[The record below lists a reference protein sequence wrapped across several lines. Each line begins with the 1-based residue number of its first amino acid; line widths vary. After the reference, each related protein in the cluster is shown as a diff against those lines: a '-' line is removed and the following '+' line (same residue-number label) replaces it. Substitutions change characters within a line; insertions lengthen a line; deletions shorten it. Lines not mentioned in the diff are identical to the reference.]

1 MDKKV
6 NSTDNNLSVELID
19 PLIEKFPLNLE
30 GKILFYI
37 AIAFSSFQ
45 LLTAAHIID
54 VPSQILRAVHVGF
67 LGLLGFPL
75 VLAIK
80 KKKIFFKIIGWCI
93 AIVSVAV
100 ATYQIVEYKPLILR
114 AGDPIQMDIVF
125 GVLLLLV
132 VFGVSWVIMG
142 IALPIICGVFLLYC
156 FFGNHLSG
164 LFQHRGYDFKTV
176 IEHITYGTEG
186 IYGVPTYVS
195 STFIFLFILF
205 GSFLERAGMIKLFT
219 DVSLGAVGHTTGG
232 PAKVAIVSSGLMGT
246 ISGSGVANVVT
257 TGQFTIPLMKK
268 FGYRSAFAGGV
279 EATASMGGQI
289 MPPVMGAVAFIMAET
304 LGVEYFEI
312 VKAAIIPALLY
323 YFSAFWMVHL
333 EASKRNLIGLPKNE
347 LPSAI
352 KAIKDKW
359 FLVLPLVVLI
369 YLLFAGYT
377 PLYSGSIGLIL
388 TAFLILGSSIA
399 LGFSSKIIKIIFWII
414 LGFTASL
421 FFKLGADVIKITL
434 VILLL
439 WNFFS
444 KGGRETL
451 LSCRDALAEG
461 AKTALPVG
469 VACAIVGIIIG
480 TLTLTGIAS
489 SIAGLVIDVGKT
501 SIFLSLVLTMLIS
514 LILGMG
520 IPTIPNYII
529 TSAVVAPALLKL
541 GVPLIVSHMFVF
553 YFGIMADL
561 TPPVALACFA
571 AAPIAKESGLK
582 ISFEAIKVA
591 MAGFVIPY
599 MAVYSPE
606 LMLQGYDGNNLIN
619 YVFSVFYICIKVILA
634 ILFWG
639 ITVIGY
645 FYKDLNFFERFVT
658 FLVPFLLIITLPL
671 TDQIAF
677 FLIAVILIYN
687 WFKKKKLN
695 T

>member
-219 DVSLGAVGHTTGG
+219 DVSLGTVGHTTGG

>member
-93 AIVSVAV
+93 ALVSVAV